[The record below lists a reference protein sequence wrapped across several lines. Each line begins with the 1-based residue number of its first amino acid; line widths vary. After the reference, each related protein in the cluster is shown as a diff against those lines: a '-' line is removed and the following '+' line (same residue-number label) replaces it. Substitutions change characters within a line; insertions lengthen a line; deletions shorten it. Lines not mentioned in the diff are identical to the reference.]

1 MADRPGTLN
10 AIVEML
16 GTNEISIEYLYAFVG
31 RASKD
36 AIVIIRV
43 EDPDGVLKLLSKSD
57 FRIMR
62 AQEVYGV

>member
-1 MADRPGTLN
+1 
-10 AIVEML
+10 ML